1 MRFLP
6 MPIQISKA
14 KKVLGRMIKVSCSR
28 MKEQSKS
35 WHIFW
40 GLWKD
45 GQSIY
50 FSFKTQLQRLTLSL
64 LYFLITDN
72 VIYLDNWLKLGRRL
86 AASVMPKRILL
97 VVGGLFVVTGL
108 ICLIIGIVLLTRGTK
123 CEETP
128 LAKPRSVSDRC
139 SYSDEAKRSG
149 LDTFLQKLQDS
160 YFRLHPNKIAFK
172 PGVKPSE
179 IRLKYRAYN
188 PSPDNIKLI
197 TDEAMRLLKEVNQ
210 INLETHKLRQ
220 REKKALAQVKHYL
233 QHVFGVPYDVN
244 YYAGDF
250 LLGPNLWC
258 WQPLCDTPY
267 EMEHSLHFF
276 KPGNT
281 KELENFERK
290 LVEVK
295 EMFAQ
300 YRKNMEYGV
309 AVGMVRSV
317 EECKAG
323 INGLTAYFRKIANKG
338 PSGKKVLT

>member
-28 MKEQSKS
+28 MKQQSKS
-35 WHIFW
+35 HIFW

-258 WQPLCDTPY
+258 WQPLCDTPH

-290 LVEVK
+290 LAEVK

>member
-1 MRFLP
+1 MFQDETAIKIVAHFLRTLKRRSIDILLLQNTAP
-6 MPIQISKA
+6 
-14 KKVLGRMIKVSCSR
+14 KVNTVAPL
-28 MKEQSKS
+28 
-35 WHIFW
+35 F
-40 GLWKD
+40 
-45 GQSIY
+45 
-50 FSFKTQLQRLTLSL
+50 F
-64 LYFLITDN
+64 ITDN
-72 VIYLDNWLKLGRRL
+72 VIYLDNWLRLGRRL

-258 WQPLCDTPY
+258 WQPLCDTPH

-290 LVEVK
+290 LALVK

-300 YRKNMEYGV
+300 
-309 AVGMVRSV
+309 
-317 EECKAG
+317 
-323 INGLTAYFRKIANKG
+323 
-338 PSGKKVLT
+338 

>member
-1 MRFLP
+1 
-6 MPIQISKA
+6 
-14 KKVLGRMIKVSCSR
+14 
-28 MKEQSKS
+28 
-35 WHIFW
+35 
-40 GLWKD
+40 
-45 GQSIY
+45 
-50 FSFKTQLQRLTLSL
+50 
-64 LYFLITDN
+64 
-72 VIYLDNWLKLGRRL
+72 
-86 AASVMPKRILL
+86 MPKRILL

-188 PSPDNIKLI
+188 PYPDNIKLI

-258 WQPLCDTPY
+258 WQPLCDTPH

-290 LVEVK
+290 LAEVK